1 VCFIVY
7 RRNTM
12 KQRDLQ
18 RNMDERLAAS
28 QEGALSSEGVSFS
41 SALASLAKALGH
53 PARVEIIRLL
63 LQEGS
68 CMCGDIVRRLPLAQS
83 TVSQHLRHLREARL
97 VHYRRQGS
105 RLCYYVNTD
114 VLERLQELLRVLG
127 DDPTGAAGSAEG

>member
-1 VCFIVY
+1 MCFIVY
-7 RRNTM
+7 RKNTM
-12 KQRDLQ
+12 KQWDLRRDT
-18 RNMDERLAAS
+18 DEISAAS
-28 QEGALSSEGVSFS
+28 RDGMLSAEGVSFS

-83 TVSQHLRHLREARL
+83 TVSQHLRHLREAGL
-97 VHYRRQGS
+97 VHYRRQGT

-127 DDPTGAAGSAEG
+127 DDPTGASGSAEG